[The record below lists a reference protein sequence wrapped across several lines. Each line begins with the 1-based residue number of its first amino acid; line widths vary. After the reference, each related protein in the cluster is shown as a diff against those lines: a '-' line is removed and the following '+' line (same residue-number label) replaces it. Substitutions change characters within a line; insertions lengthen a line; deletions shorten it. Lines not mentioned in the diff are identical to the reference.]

1 VGKPLAVVPDL
12 EVELDRLYSLAPS
25 EFTSER
31 NDLARRLKQAGRDD
45 AAAEVKQ
52 LRKPTVPVWAVNQ
65 LARRHRDLVLGLLQ
79 ASEQLRAAQGGALGG
94 GDPSTLRQ
102 ATAAQREAL
111 QALTHRAHDLL
122 GAEGQSAS
130 SGTIERIASTLRA
143 AALDP
148 ASREL
153 LEHGRMGE
161 ELDPSGFDALA
172 GVPIP
177 ADASP
182 SRTSRKR
189 EKAAADQQRRKR
201 LEKLRAE
208 ARKAEEAAD
217 EAERQAKNA
226 ARQAASAATAATR
239 ARRTAERARAALEA
253 AEQPSD

>member
-1 VGKPLAVVPDL
+1 VAKPLAVVPDL
-12 EVELDRLYSLAPS
+12 ELELDRLYSLAPS

-65 LARRHRDLVLGLLQ
+65 LARRHRDQVADLLQ
-79 ASEQLRAAQGGALGG
+79 ASDQLRAAQGSALGG
-94 GDPSTLRQ
+94 GEPSTLRQ

-111 QALTHRAHDLL
+111 QTLAHRAHDLL
-122 GAEGQSAS
+122 TAEGQSAA

-153 LEHGRMGE
+153 LEHGRLGE

-172 GVPIP
+172 GVPVP
-177 ADASP
+177 AGA
-182 SRTSRKR
+182 RTRTPRKR
-189 EKAAADQQRRKR
+189 EKPAAEERRRKR
-201 LEKLRAE
+201 LEKLREE
-208 ARKAEEAAD
+208 ARKAEETAD
-217 EAERQAKNA
+217 DAERQAGDAERQAK
-226 ARQAASAATAATR
+226 SAATAATR
-239 ARRTAERARAALEA
+239 ARKAAERARAALEA
-253 AEQPSD
+253 AERAAD

>member
-1 VGKPLAVVPDL
+1 MAKPLAVVPDL

-65 LARRHRDLVLGLLQ
+65 LARHHSDLVSGLLQ
-79 ASEQLRAAQGGALGG
+79 ASDQLRAAHGG
-94 GDPSTLRQ
+94 GPASTLRQ
-102 ATAAQREAL
+102 ATTAQREAL

-122 GAEGQSAS
+122 STEGQSAS

-153 LEHGRMGE
+153 LEQGRLGQ

-172 GVPIP
+172 GVPISAGAP
-177 ADASP
+177 P
-182 SRTSRKR
+182 RTPRKR
-189 EKAAADQQRRKR
+189 EKPAVDLRRQKR
-201 LEKLRAE
+201 LGKLREE
-208 ARKAEEAAD
+208 ARKAGEAAD
-217 EAERQAKNA
+217 EAERQAKDA
-226 ARQAASAATAATR
+226 ERQAKSAATAAAR
-239 ARRTAERARAALEA
+239 ARSTADRAQAALDAAERK
-253 AEQPSD
+253 SD